1 MYTKWI
7 ALEILFKI
15 HFKSTCLPG
24 ITDLCSFTRLF
35 SMKSLSN
42 PIYPVNPIIK
52 QIKQINQARAWLYDF
67 KFRVELLLLEMG
79 HNILWIV
86 FWMWTWNTI
95 INNCFSNANIQYC
108 SQMVNTEHAKPCQ
121 VQTKTKKLWN

>member
-52 QIKQINQARAWLYDF
+52 QIKQINQARA
-67 KFRVELLLLEMG
+67 
-79 HNILWIV
+79 
-86 FWMWTWNTI
+86 
-95 INNCFSNANIQYC
+95 
-108 SQMVNTEHAKPCQ
+108 
-121 VQTKTKKLWN
+121 